1 MDQASRISPAAT
13 LASAL
18 LVTLAACGGGAQA
31 SPTPVGAGAT
41 ATPAA
46 ATATST
52 ATAPTPPASEAA
64 MQVMGKGELH
74 HVDGSASGIAELVA
88 LPGGAY
94 EVILDTFAIDSVAH
108 TDVVLVANTDVTKTA
123 DIDKSKLLDL
133 GPLKGTSGMQT
144 YAIPA
149 DMASAVTA
157 GYHSV
162 VIWDT
167 EMAHAIAAA
176 PLR

>member
-1 MDQASRISPAAT
+1 MLRHAIALGIASAT
-13 LASAL
+13 LI
-18 LVTLAACGGGAQA
+18 AAC
-31 SPTPVGAGAT
+31 SGAT
-41 ATPAA
+41 ASKAPSSAP
-46 ATATST
+46 
-52 ATAPTPPASEAA
+52 ATAPPASAAA
-64 MQVMGKGELH
+64 MQVMGKGDLKPI
-74 HVDGSASGIAELVA
+74 DGTATGVAELVA

-94 EVILDTFAIDSVAH
+94 AVILDQFSAGSTAH
-108 TDVVLVANTDVTKTA
+108 TNVILVSNASVTKTA
-123 DIDKSKLLDL
+123 DVDKTKILDL

-149 DMASAVTA
+149 SMAATVMD

-176 PLR
+176 ALK

>member
-1 MDQASRISPAAT
+1 MDQTRRINPLST
-13 LASAL
+13 LATAL
-18 LVTLAACGGGAQA
+18 IVTLAACGGAAEA
-31 SPTPVGAGAT
+31 SSTPAGAT
-41 ATPAA
+41 PTPAAISTPAATGATPA
-46 ATATST
+46 
-52 ATAPTPPASEAA
+52 ASEAA

-74 HVDGSASGIAELVA
+74 RVDGSASGVAELVA

-94 EVILDTFAIDSVAH
+94 EVILDTFSIDSIAH
-108 TDVVLVANTDVTKTA
+108 TDVVLVANADVTKTA
-123 DIDKSKLLDL
+123 DVDKSKVLDL

-144 YAIPA
+144 YAVPA
-149 DMASAVTA
+149 AMASAVMD

-176 PLR
+176 PLK